1 MLYLKRGS
9 GLSFFDGGV
18 NMYIFLSFAFG
29 CALTYLITILSSAIR
44 SSEILENA
52 MLTYALLMMSAYE
65 VSLQQLENTVV
76 RNRIEQGEAERL
88 RKIHANE
95 FTSFADKKIREII
108 KFIPP
113 SHENIMRY
121 KNFEQMK
128 LYITQQYRSKHAKI
142 NQKN

>member
-1 MLYLKRGS
+1 
-9 GLSFFDGGV
+9 
-18 NMYIFLSFAFG
+18 MYIFLSFAFG
-29 CALTYLITILSSAIR
+29 CTLTYFITILSSAIR

-65 VSLQQLENTVV
+65 VSLHQLESTIV
-76 RNRIEQGEAERL
+76 RNRIEKAEAERL
-88 RKIHANE
+88 RRIHENE
-95 FTSFADKKIREII
+95 FASFANRKIREVT
-108 KFIPP
+108 KLIPP

-128 LYITQQYRSKHAKI
+128 LYITQQYRSKHAKF